1 MGMTGIRDG
10 CHGGGREDTMK
21 RFLSLVG
28 LVALLLSVG
37 LVSAPPT
44 EASCSGD
51 VLVSGYYRSSG
62 SYVRPYYRT
71 CPDAYEWNNYSY
83 RSWGYSSSYDY
94 GYRSY
99 RPRSYSYW
107 GW

>member
-1 MGMTGIRDG
+1 MAATGEA
-10 CHGGGREDTMK
+10 REDKMK

-83 RSWGYSSSYDY
+83 RGYSSYYYSYTPSY
-94 GYRSY
+94 NYSYSY
-99 RPRSYSYW
+99 RPYSYW